1 LNAAFPR
8 KARLKTPGQFQQVFR
23 EGEKRVGRFFVV
35 FARSNGRDHA
45 RLGIAVGRRVGKAV
59 LRNRLKR
66 LIRES
71 FRVFQSRLIGKDV
84 VVIARGGSA
93 CGDRNRLREDL
104 GTLWDDLR
112 DG

>member
-1 LNAAFPR
+1 MSEAFPQ
-8 KARLKTPGQFQQVFR
+8 KARLKTPGQFQRVFR

-35 FARSNGRDHA
+35 FARSNGRDDA

-71 FRVFQSRLIGKDV
+71 FRGFQGQLSGKDV
-84 VVIARGGSA
+84 VVIARGVA
-93 CGDRNRLREDL
+93 ARGDRKRLREDL
-104 GTLWDDLR
+104 GCLWEELR
-112 DG
+112 NG

>member
-1 LNAAFPR
+1 MSAAFPQ
-8 KARLKTPGQFQQVFR
+8 KARLKTSGQFQQAFR
-23 EGEKRVGRFFVV
+23 EGDKRVGRFFVV

-71 FRVFQSRLIGKDV
+71 FRAFQSQLIGKDV
-84 VVIARGGSA
+84 VVIARGGA
-93 CGDRNRLREDL
+93 GRGNRDRLREDL
-104 GTLWDDLR
+104 GALWEKLR